1 MPNTININNKIN
13 KFNKT
18 IEVSGDKSISIRWVL
33 FSSLA
38 SGVSKAKNLLMSEDV
53 MAALNAVKKLGIN
66 YKKSYNILKI
76 YGKGIEGYNYKKIL
90 QLIVKIQVH

>member
-1 MPNTININNKIN
+1 MPNTININKKIN

-53 MAALNAVKKLGIN
+53 IAALNAVKKLGIN

-76 YGKGIEGYNYKKIL
+76 YGKGIEDIIIKKSYN
-90 QLIVKIQVH
+90 

>member
-1 MPNTININNKIN
+1 MKINPVRGTHDLFGEEIN

-38 SGVSKAKNLLMSEDV
+38 SGVSKAKNLLMSED
-53 MAALNAVKKLGIN
+53 ALKML
-66 YKKSYNILKI
+66 KSC
-76 YGKGIEGYNYKKIL
+76 
-90 QLIVKIQVH
+90 